1 MFYVYVLYSVN
12 FDRNYVGMTDRLEER
27 LIEHNQGKTKSTK
40 AFVPW
45 VRVHE
50 EVFETR
56 LEARTREKYLKS
68 AAGRRWRKQ
77 NIRPRG
83 ATE

>member
-45 VRVHE
+45 VRVHK

-68 AAGRRWRKQ
+68 ATGRRWRKQ